1 MQDRIATQERPQN
14 DYQSSSKGSGGAAPP
29 EPPTDLQQL
38 TERLH
43 ALEVA
48 QATQFATQAGSVAT
62 LSATQAGATATTAA
76 AQAGTWATMAAG
88 SVALIV
94 GIFLGIGIGKAARD

>member
-1 MQDRIATQERPQN
+1 MQDRTATQERPQN
-14 DYQSSSKGSGGAAPP
+14 DAQPSIKSSGSPQ
-29 EPPTDLQQL
+29 EPPTDLQKL

-62 LSATQAGATATTAA
+62 LSATQAGATATQAA
-76 AQAGTWATMAAG
+76 AQAGTWSTMMAG
-88 SVALIV
+88 SIALIV
-94 GIFLGIGIGKAARD
+94 GIFLGMGIIKAARD